1 MSYGLQG
8 RRMLTAMIKFL
19 ALLLVLVA
27 PQVMAQEQP
36 LEQNEIPEEA
46 FAPANPPVS
55 RGLVKLQ
62 DFEMLVI
69 ASLRQE
75 FPRLSGIFTSVHAC
89 RLPDYGPVIS
99 ITLQL
104 PAFYFTRPVLQELE
118 RRQKLAQQQANR
130 VRTELDRAAQM
141 FKLKAREAELQDRMQ
156 LEYGSKKNTKL
167 VIANLEKELEEVRK
181 AIKEHEIQTQSSTI
195 FLRTSNDDSLQDEVD
210 LEKMIQASHQQLI
223 QRITASMK
231 DVLAQKAPSLA
242 DVKEAEK
249 ISITAHIRDS
259 FLSNRERTVIFV
271 LNGTDVE
278 AYRKGDLNLAALK
291 NKVLVKIEEE

>member
-1 MSYGLQG
+1 MYYG
-8 RRMLTAMIKFL
+8 RRGRKMLTAMIKFL
-19 ALLLVLVA
+19 ALFLVLVA

-46 FAPANPPVS
+46 FAPADTPVS

-89 RLPDYGPVIS
+89 RLPEYGPIIS

-118 RRQKLAQQQANR
+118 RRQKIAEQQANR
-130 VRTELDRAAQM
+130 VRTELDRAAQT

-156 LEYGSKKNTKL
+156 LEYGSKKNTKIVL
-167 VIANLEKELEEVRK
+167 ANLEKELEEVRK
-181 AIKEHEIQTQSSTI
+181 VIKELDAQTQTSVVS
-195 FLRTSNDDSLQDEVD
+195 LRTSSDDPVQDNIG

-231 DVLAQKAPSLA
+231 DVLARKAPSLA
-242 DVKEAEK
+242 DVKETER

-259 FLSNRERTVIFV
+259 FLSSRERTVIFV
-271 LNGTDVE
+271 LKGTDVE
-278 AYRKGDLNLAALK
+278 AYRKGQLDFAALK
-291 NKVLVKIEEE
+291 NKVLVKVEEE

>member
-1 MSYGLQG
+1 MHTQ
-8 RRMLTAMIKFL
+8 MNKFF
-19 ALLLVLVA
+19 AVFILLIA
-27 PQVMAQEQP
+27 PHLMAQESFVQEGDP
-36 LEQNEIPEEA
+36 MEISYESL
-46 FAPANPPVS
+46 APAVTD

-62 DFEMLVI
+62 DFQMLII

-89 RLPDYGPVIS
+89 RLPDYGPVVS

-118 RRQKLAQQQANR
+118 RRQKIAEQQANR

-167 VIANLEKELEEVRK
+167 VLANLEKELEDVRK
-181 AIKEHEIQTQSSTI
+181 TLKDLDTQTQPSNLP
-195 FLRTSNDDSLQDEVD
+195 LRTVSEPILEEDAG
-210 LEKMIQASHQQLI
+210 LEKLIQASHQQLI
-223 QRITASMK
+223 QRVTTTMK

-242 DVKEAEK
+242 DVKDKER
-249 ISITAHIRDS
+249 ITITAHIRDS

-278 AYRKGDLNLAALK
+278 AYRKGTLNLAKLK
-291 NKVLVKIEEE
+291 DKVLVKVEEE